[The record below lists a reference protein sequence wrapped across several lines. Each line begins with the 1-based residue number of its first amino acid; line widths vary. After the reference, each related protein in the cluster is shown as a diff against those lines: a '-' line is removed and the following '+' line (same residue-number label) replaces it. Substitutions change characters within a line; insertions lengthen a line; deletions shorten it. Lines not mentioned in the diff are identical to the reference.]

1 MRSPSRGS
9 KEGSSESNTQC
20 SEVAGVLEREG
31 FEPLPE
37 AARDHVA
44 DCPSCQ
50 GLLADF
56 NSIVSA
62 AHELPAEVEP
72 PARIWISLRSQ
83 LVAEGLIRE
92 SAPVA
97 EMPEFPA
104 SPAPSSA
111 HPLQTNPFQAW
122 WRGFS
127 GLLQGRALATAAVGL
142 LIMAAGIAQLRQP
155 GISQP
160 PPPRVAEDVQAP
172 DPLAA
177 SGAALTEQ
185 EHILRTVQPAGTLA
199 SSPVDDS
206 LQKDLQTLD
215 AFIADCE
222 HHLKTNPRDQLARE
236 YLAGAYQQKAE
247 LLSEMLDRGRSVN

>member
-1 MRSPSRGS
+1 MNDSVESGMGSRMI
-9 KEGSSESNTQC
+9 C
-20 SEVAGVLEREG
+20 SDVADVLEQEG
-31 FEPLPE
+31 LAPLPE
-37 AARDHVA
+37 AARQHVA
-44 DCPSCQ
+44 ECSACQ

-56 NSIVSA
+56 ASIVAA
-62 AHELPAEVEP
+62 AHELPSEVEP
-72 PARIWISLRSQ
+72 PARVWISLRAQ
-83 LVAEGLIRE
+83 LEAEGLIRAA
-92 SAPVA
+92 APVA
-97 EMPEFPA
+97 VDARTAPA
-104 SPAPSSA
+104 SLP
-111 HPLQTNPFQAW
+111 W
-122 WRGFS
+122 WQGLS

-155 GISQP
+155 VNSHTDSP
-160 PPPRVAEDVQAP
+160 PQAAEQAQAP

-185 EHILRTVQPAGTLA
+185 EHVLRSVQPAGTLA

-206 LQKDLQTLD
+206 LQQNLQTLD

>member
-1 MRSPSRGS
+1 MNESVESGMGGMRCSDVADALEQ
-9 KEGSSESNTQC
+9 EGL
-20 SEVAGVLEREG
+20 A
-31 FEPLPE
+31 PLPDS
-37 AARDHVA
+37 AREHVA
-44 DCPSCQ
+44 ECPACQ

-56 NSIVSA
+56 SSIVAA
-62 AHELPAEVEP
+62 AHQLPSEVEP
-72 PARIWISLRSQ
+72 PARVWISLRAQ
-83 LVAEGLIRE
+83 LEAEGLIRE
-92 SAPVA
+92 ASAIAVDA
-97 EMPEFPA
+97 AIAPA
-104 SPAPSSA
+104 AP
-111 HPLQTNPFQAW
+111 W
-122 WRGFS
+122 WHSLS

-155 GISQP
+155 VNTWIAPSPQT
-160 PPPRVAEDVQAP
+160 AEPAQAP

-177 SGAALTEQ
+177 SGAALIEQ
-185 EHILRTVQPAGTLA
+185 EHVLRSVQPAGTLA

-206 LQKDLQTLD
+206 LQQDLQTLD

>member
-1 MRSPSRGS
+1 MNDSVESGMGSMR
-9 KEGSSESNTQC
+9 C
-20 SEVAGVLEREG
+20 VDVADVLEQAG
-31 FEPLPE
+31 LAPLPE
-37 AARDHVA
+37 SAQEHVA
-44 DCPSCQ
+44 GCPACQ

-56 NSIVSA
+56 GSIVAA
-62 AHELPAEVEP
+62 AHELPSEVEP
-72 PARIWISLRSQ
+72 PARVWISLRAQ
-83 LVAEGLIRE
+83 MEAEGIIRQT
-92 SAPVA
+92 SPVA
-97 EMPEFPA
+97 INTQTAPA
-104 SPAPSSA
+104 ATP
-111 HPLQTNPFQAW
+111 W
-122 WRGFS
+122 WLNWSHSLS
-127 GLLQGRALATAAVGL
+127 GLFQGRALATAAVGL

-155 GISQP
+155 VSTQIAPSSQA
-160 PPPRVAEDVQAP
+160 AEQAQTP

-185 EHILRTVQPAGTLA
+185 EHDLRSAQPAGTLA

-206 LQKDLQTLD
+206 LQQNLQTLD

>member
-1 MRSPSRGS
+1 MNDSVESGMGSMR
-9 KEGSSESNTQC
+9 C
-20 SEVAGVLEREG
+20 S
-31 FEPLPE
+31 
-37 AARDHVA
+37 DVA
-44 DCPSCQ
+44 DALEQEGLAPLADSAREHLAECPACQ

-56 NSIVSA
+56 GSIVAA
-62 AHELPAEVEP
+62 AHELPSEVEP
-72 PARIWISLRSQ
+72 PARVWISLRSQ
-83 LVAEGLIRE
+83 LEAEGLIRD
-92 SAPVA
+92 SAPIAVDA
-97 EMPEFPA
+97 KIA
-104 SPAPSSA
+104 LAALSWWPS
-111 HPLQTNPFQAW
+111 L
-122 WRGFS
+122 S

-142 LIMAAGIAQLRQP
+142 LIMAAGIAQLRRP
-155 GISQP
+155 VNSQFAP
-160 PPPRVAEDVQAP
+160 APQAAEQAQTP

-185 EHILRTVQPAGTLA
+185 EHVLRSVQPAGTLA

-206 LQKDLQTLD
+206 LQQNLQTLD

>member
-1 MRSPSRGS
+1 MNDSVESGMGS
-9 KEGSSESNTQC
+9 MHC
-20 SEVAGVLEREG
+20 SDVADVLEQEG
-31 FEPLPE
+31 LAPLPE
-37 AARDHVA
+37 PAREHVA
-44 DCPSCQ
+44 ACPACQ

-56 NSIVSA
+56 GAIVGA
-62 AHELPAEVEP
+62 AHELPAEAEP
-72 PARIWISLRSQ
+72 PARLWISLRAQ
-83 LVAEGLIRE
+83 LEAEGIIHE
-92 SAPVA
+92 DSPVA
-97 EMPEFPA
+97 VDARIAPAA
-104 SPAPSSA
+104 SP
-111 HPLQTNPFQAW
+111 W
-122 WRGFS
+122 WHSLSRWF
-127 GLLQGRALATAAVGL
+127 QGRALATAAVGL

-155 GISQP
+155 VNLQTAPPSQA
-160 PPPRVAEDVQAP
+160 AEPAQTP

-185 EHILRTVQPAGTLA
+185 EHVLRSVQPAGTLA

-206 LQKDLQTLD
+206 LQQNLQTLD